1 MDVLGIEWFI
11 VVCIAAVKMGTPL
24 LYATLG
30 GVISER
36 SGVVNLGMEGLMLV
50 GALTA
55 FVGDLYF
62 DSKVVAVL
70 LAALVAGLVSLIHA
84 FVCVT
89 LRANQIASGLA
100 LALFGTGLSGLFGD
114 SLVGKTIQ
122 PLQDLPIWGLSSI
135 PVIGN
140 ALFNQ
145 DVLVYLSYCMVI
157 AVWILLFKTGIGL
170 NIRSVGEAP
179 EVCDTIGISVA
190 FYRYACTIGG
200 GMLIGI
206 GGAYFPMAITS
217 FWVDNMTAG
226 RGWIAVALVIF
237 SFWHPGKALVGA
249 YLFGAAIAM
258 QLRIQITGLNIPS
271 FFLEMFPY
279 ALTILA
285 LTLVTIWNNKRGTEF
300 MPASLGKAFFRGEK
314 H

>member
-1 MDVLGIEWFI
+1 MEFLGIEWLI
-11 VVCIAAVKMGTPL
+11 VVLIATVKMGTPL
-24 LYATLG
+24 LFATLG

-36 SGVVNLGMEGLMLV
+36 SGVINLGMEGLMLV

-55 FVGDLYF
+55 FVADLYL
-62 DSKVVAVL
+62 DSKLAAVV
-70 LAALVAGLVSLIHA
+70 LAALVAGLVTLIHA
-84 FVCVT
+84 FICVT

-114 SLVGKTIQ
+114 ALVGKTVQ
-122 PLQDLPIWGLSSI
+122 PLEAVSIWGLSSI
-135 PVIGN
+135 PVVGKVF
-140 ALFNQ
+140 FNQ
-145 DVLVYLSYCMVI
+145 DLMVYLSYLMVVL
-157 AVWILLFKTGIGL
+157 VWVLLFKTGIGM

-179 EVCDTIGISVA
+179 EVCDTIGISVS

-200 GMLIGI
+200 GMLIGL

-237 SFWHPGKALVGA
+237 SFWHPGKALIGA
-249 YLFGAAIAM
+249 YLFGAAIAL
-258 QLRIQITGLNIPS
+258 QLRVQIAGVAIPP

-279 ALTILA
+279 ALTIAA
-285 LTLVTIWNNKRGTEF
+285 LTVATIWNNKKGTEF
-300 MPASLGKAFFRGEK
+300 MPAALGKAFIRGEK